1 MKYLCMDTLESTPDC
16 EELHESIFL
25 PSDDRKEY
33 SPGLSKS
40 ILMTCEISATIGD
53 NTQPTQKKIMYI
65 IMVLR

>member
-33 SPGLSKS
+33 SPGL
-40 ILMTCEISATIGD
+40 
-53 NTQPTQKKIMYI
+53 
-65 IMVLR
+65 